1 MPDPTRD
8 PSRDA
13 THWQACVAHGVT
25 NPTPNPTPDPNPNPD
40 QVCVAHGI
48 TKKGEKLVCPIDDN
62 GRFTE
67 EVPDYKGM
75 PVKEADKVS
84 EP

>member
-1 MPDPTRD
+1 
-8 PSRDA
+8 
-13 THWQACVAHGVT
+13 
-25 NPTPNPTPDPNPNPD
+25 PDPNPNPD